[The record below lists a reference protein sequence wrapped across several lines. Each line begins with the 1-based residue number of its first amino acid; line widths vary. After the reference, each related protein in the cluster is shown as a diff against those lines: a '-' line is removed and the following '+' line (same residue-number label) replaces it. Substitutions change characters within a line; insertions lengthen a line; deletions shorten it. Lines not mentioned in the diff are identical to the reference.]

1 MARTLRG
8 EGDMRRIIMSTIAL
22 SLLSFAGCK
31 SSGTYV
37 KAMDVVGFEKRDMLK
52 DRLQEARDSQVEAK
66 QQLQT
71 ALYTLRRI
79 ESVPPTELSGLH
91 DDLDTEV
98 GKTEDEINDYKSD
111 IAAVEAVAKEMFADW
126 EEDLAKYDD
135 AELREKSMVELRD
148 TRRNYSALIADLRET
163 ERKLS
168 SVLPALKDQ
177 VLYVEHSVNA
187 GQRPDDTDKLDEV
200 REQISTLIEDLEG
213 SIDRTQRFIEEGI
226 EASA

>member
-1 MARTLRG
+1 
-8 EGDMRRIIMSTIAL
+8 MRRIILTTVALSAL
-22 SLLSFAGCK
+22 SLVGCK

-37 KAMDVVGFEKRDMLK
+37 KAMDAVGFEKRDMLM

-79 ESVPPTELSGLH
+79 ESVPPTELSDLH
-91 DDLDTEV
+91 DDLESEV
-98 GKTEDEINDYKSD
+98 GKTESEINDYKSD
-111 IAAVEAVAKEMFADW
+111 IAAVEAVANEMFSDW
-126 EEDLAKYDD
+126 EEDLTKYDD
-135 AELREKSMVELRD
+135 AELREQSLADLRD
-148 TRRNYSALIADLRET
+148 TRRNYSALIAELRQT
-163 ERKLS
+163 EQKLS
-168 SVLPALKDQ
+168 AMLPALQDQ
-177 VLYVEHSVNA
+177 VLFVEHSINA
-187 GQRPDDTDKLDEV
+187 GARPTEDEKLDEV